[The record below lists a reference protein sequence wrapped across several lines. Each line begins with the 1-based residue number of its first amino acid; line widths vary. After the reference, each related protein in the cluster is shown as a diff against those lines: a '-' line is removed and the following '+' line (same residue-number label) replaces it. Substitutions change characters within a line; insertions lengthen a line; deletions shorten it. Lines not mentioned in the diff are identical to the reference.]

1 MTMHSPIRA
10 AVHAT
15 VVAALS
21 CPLAA
26 LAQEQPAPAPQAAA
40 EPQAEVVGL
49 EEVVITAQKRQ
60 QSLQDVPLSV
70 SAFSGEM
77 LMEGSMADIRDIVDC
92 TPCFSV

>member
-1 MTMHSPIRA
+1 MNSPIRA

-21 CPLAA
+21 YPIAA
-26 LAQEQPAPAPQAAA
+26 LAQEQTAPAPQAAA
-40 EPQAEVVGL
+40 GQPQVVGL

-70 SAFSGEM
+70 SAFSGDM
-77 LMEGSMADIRDIVDC
+77 LKEGRMADI
-92 TPCFSV
+92 